1 MRKKIDIVVR
11 HFWPNKLT
19 ALPRTVYE
27 ISSILNLS
35 YSITIYTYKNFY
47 LNTETKFR
55 GLTLKPH
62 TKLSLKKIGEES
74 DIIHFFGSLTGAY
87 FFLRSTN
94 CKNASII
101 ISLYSSKLGL
111 HDISSLKFSDFLRDN
126 RTRFLLNP
134 LAGTFVPDFILK
146 KVLNRADRIIV
157 DSYSHKSFY
166 QRLLGNNVIR
176 IPHGVDTRKFRP
188 IPKEKARERIG
199 LESPKNIIL
208 YAGHSYLIRGI
219 DDVIDA
225 AKLVLKKISN
235 IHLVLLLN
243 PMPGSPINFIRN
255 LASNSLGNNV
265 EVITK
270 WTKNIED
277 YYNAADVIT
286 LPYRCSAE
294 LPSYPFVLLEA
305 MACARPVVTTRIG
318 AIPEIISNER
328 NGVLINPKSP
338 YKLANSI
345 IRISKDD
352 NFAKEIGRNARE
364 SVKALDWKI
373 VARRLVEVYEN
384 ATH

>member
-1 MRKKIDIVVR
+1 MRKKIDIVVC

-27 ISSILNLS
+27 ISSILNSS
-35 YSITIYTYKNFY
+35 YSITIHTDKNFY

-55 GLTLKPH
+55 ELMIKPH
-62 TKLSLKKIGEES
+62 TKLSLGEIGTKS
-74 DIIHFFGSLTGAY
+74 DVIHFFGSLTGAY
-87 FFLRSTN
+87 FLLRSMN
-94 CKNASII
+94 YKKASIVL
-101 ISLYSSKLGL
+101 SLYSSKLSL
-111 HDISSLKFSDFLRDN
+111 HDISSLKFSDFLRDK

-134 LAGTFVPDFILK
+134 LAGTFIPDFHLK
-146 KVLNRADRIIV
+146 KVLNRADRIILN
-157 DSYSHKSFY
+157 SFSQKSFY
-166 QRLLGNNVIR
+166 QRLSGDNIIR
-176 IPHGVDTRKFRP
+176 IPHGVDTRKFRS

-199 LESPKNIIL
+199 LDSSKNIIL

-219 DDVIDA
+219 DDVIYA
-225 AKLVLKKISN
+225 AKLVSKKISN
-235 IHLVLLLN
+235 THLILLLN
-243 PMPGSPINFIRN
+243 SMPDSPINFIRN

-277 YYNAADVIT
+277 YYNAADVIA

-294 LPSYPFVLLEA
+294 LPSYPFVLLES
-305 MACARPVVTTRIG
+305 MACAKPVVTTRIG
-318 AIPEIISNER
+318 AIPEIVSNER
-328 NGVLINPKSP
+328 NGILINPKSP
-338 YKLANSI
+338 YELANSI

-373 VARRLVEVYEN
+373 VARKMAKVYEN
-384 ATH
+384 ATN